1 VTRFGDV
8 GFDAIVL
15 AGGSARRLG
24 GADKAELRIGG
35 VRLLDRVLDAA
46 AEAERI
52 VAVGPTRPTTRP
64 VTWTRESPPGGGPV
78 AALAAGLAE
87 TASEIVVVLAVDLPG
102 ITVDT
107 IRSVVSAVDDDGA
120 LLVDDSGHD
129 QTLAA
134 AYRRDALVARLDA
147 FGEVAGVALRDV
159 VAGMSLQRVPAA
171 AAARDLDTWDDVAAA
186 RRDLGS

>member
-1 VTRFGDV
+1 V

-35 VRLLDRVLDAA
+35 VRLLDRVLDAV

-52 VAVGPTRPTTRP
+52 VAVGPTRVTARP

-87 TASEIVVVLAVDLPG
+87 TASEVVVVLAVDLPG

-107 IRSVVSAVDDDGA
+107 VRSVVSAVDHDGA
-120 LLVDDSGHD
+120 LLVDDSGRD

-134 AYRRDALVARLDA
+134 AYRRDALAARLDTL
-147 FGEVAGVALRDV
+147 GEVGGVALRDV
-159 VAGMSLQRVPAA
+159 VAGMSLRRVPAA

-186 RRDLGS
+186 RRELGS